1 EPAGAWGAVPPG
13 KHCQREWPCTAAE
26 FREPGPRLQPAE
38 GRVMDIRTALNK
50 IADRK
55 DLTGEEMRA
64 VMRIIMAGEATPS
77 QIGAFL
83 MGMRIKGETVG
94 EIAAAVSIL
103 REQMVPVEAPDDAID
118 IVGTGGD
125 GVGSLNISTATALV
139 VAGAGVPVAKHGNK
153 ALSSR
158 SGSSQALEALG
169 VKLDLTPDEIGN
181 SIAKAGIGFMFA
193 PSHHPAMRHVGPAR
207 AELGVRTLFNLLGP
221 QSNPAGVRRYL
232 LGVYDQQWVEPV
244 AAALLANRAI
254 KAWVVHS
261 SEGLDELSTSG
272 PNFVAQIAN
281 GDLRSFELHPEQV
294 GLTLT
299 DPKDLLGGTPEE
311 NAAAIHALLDGAP
324 GAYRDTVLLNA
335 GAALLVADKVASIE
349 DGIALARETVDSGKA
364 KQTLARLVAISN
376 GRVS

>member
-1 EPAGAWGAVPPG
+1 
-13 KHCQREWPCTAAE
+13 
-26 FREPGPRLQPAE
+26 
-38 GRVMDIRTALNK
+38 MDIKQALNK
-50 IADRK
+50 IAAGK
-55 DLTGEEMRA
+55 DLTGEEMRG
-64 VMRIIMAGEATPS
+64 VMRIIMKGEATQS

-83 MGMRIKGETVG
+83 MGMRIKGESVG

-103 REQMVPVEAPDDAID
+103 REQMVPVSAPEDAID

-139 VAGAGVPVAKHGNK
+139 VASAGVPVAKHGNK

-169 VKLDLTPDEIGN
+169 VKLDLNPEEIGRTI
-181 SIAKAGIGFMFA
+181 SEAGIGSMFA
-193 PSHHPAMRHVGPAR
+193 PNHHPAMRHVGPAR
-207 AELGVRTLFNLLGP
+207 AEIGVRTLFNLLGP

-232 LGVYDQQWVEPV
+232 LGVYAQEWVEPV

-272 PNFVAQIAN
+272 QNFVAQIMG

-294 GLTLT
+294 GLKLT
-299 DPKDLLGGTPEE
+299 DPKDLLGGDPAE
-311 NAAAIHALLDGAP
+311 NAAAIVALFDGAP
-324 GAYRDTVLLNA
+324 GAYRETVLLNA
-335 GAALLVADKVASIE
+335 GAGLFVADKVSSIE
-349 DGIALARETVDSGKA
+349 DGIAMARESIDSGKA
-364 KQTLARLVAISN
+364 KQTLARLVAASN
-376 GRVS
+376 GRAE

>member
-1 EPAGAWGAVPPG
+1 MAMKQALH
-13 KHCQREWPCTAAE
+13 KI
-26 FREPGPRLQPAE
+26 AE
-38 GRVMDIRTALNK
+38 GR
-50 IADRK
+50 
-55 DLTGEEMRA
+55 DLTGEEMRS
-64 VMRIIMAGEATPS
+64 VMRVIMAGEATQS

-103 REQMVPVEAPDDAID
+103 REQMVPVIAPEGAVD

-125 GVGSLNISTATALV
+125 GLGSLNISTTTALV
-139 VAGAGVPVAKHGNK
+139 VAASGVPVAKHGNK

-158 SGSSQALEALG
+158 SGASQVLEALG
-169 VKLDLTPDEIGN
+169 VKLDLTPDEISN
-181 SIAKAGIGFMFA
+181 TIAKAGIGFMFG
-193 PSHHPAMRHVGPAR
+193 PNHHPAMRHVGPAR

-232 LGVYDQQWVEPV
+232 LGVYSEQWVEPV
-244 AAALLANRAI
+244 AAALLANQAI

-272 PNFVAQIAN
+272 PNYVAQIAK
-281 GDLRSFELHPEQV
+281 GDLRSFELHPEKV
-294 GLTLT
+294 GLSLT
-299 DPKDLLGGTPEE
+299 DPKDLLGGEPAE
-311 NAAAIHALLDGAP
+311 NAAAMMALFEGAP

-335 GAALLVADKVASIE
+335 GAALLVADTVQTIE

-364 KQTLARLVAISN
+364 KQTLARLVAVSN
-376 GRVS
+376 GRD

>member
-1 EPAGAWGAVPPG
+1 M
-13 KHCQREWPCTAAE
+13 
-26 FREPGPRLQPAE
+26 
-38 GRVMDIRTALNK
+38 MDIRAALNK
-50 IADRK
+50 IADRQ
-55 DLTGEEMRA
+55 DLTGEEMRS

-103 REQMVPVEAPDDAID
+103 REQMVPVSAPEGAVD

-139 VAGAGVPVAKHGNK
+139 VAGAGVSVAKHGNK

-169 VKLDLTPDEIGN
+169 VKLDLTPEQIGN
-181 SIAKAGIGFMFA
+181 SIAQAGIGFMFA

-207 AELGVRTLFNLLGP
+207 SEMGVRTLFNLLGP

-232 LGVYDQQWVEPV
+232 LGVYSQQWVEPV

-272 PNFVAQIAN
+272 PNFVAQIAH

-294 GLTLT
+294 GLKLT
-299 DPKDLLGGTPEE
+299 DPQDLLGGTPEE
-311 NAAAIHALLDGAP
+311 NAQAIHALLDGAP

-335 GAALLVADKVASIE
+335 GAALLVADRVAGIE
-349 DGIALARETVDSGKA
+349 EGIALAAETVDSGKA
-364 KQTLARLVAISN
+364 REKLARLVAVSN
-376 GRVS
+376 GRE

>member
-1 EPAGAWGAVPPG
+1 
-13 KHCQREWPCTAAE
+13 
-26 FREPGPRLQPAE
+26 
-38 GRVMDIRTALNK
+38 MDIKSALHK
-50 IADRK
+50 IADGR
-55 DLTGEEMRA
+55 DLTGEEMRG
-64 VMRIIMAGEATPS
+64 VMRIIMAGEATQS

-83 MGMRIKGETVG
+83 MGMRVKGESVG

-103 REQMVPVEAPDDAID
+103 REQMVPVTAPEGAID

-125 GVGSLNISTATALV
+125 GLGSLNISTTTALV
-139 VAGAGVPVAKHGNK
+139 VAAAGVPVAKHGNK

-158 SGSSQALEALG
+158 SGASQVLEALG
-169 VKLDLTPDEIGN
+169 VKLDLTPDEIGRT
-181 SIAKAGIGFMFA
+181 IAQAGIGFMFA

-232 LGVYDQQWVEPV
+232 LGVYSQQWVEPV

-272 PNFVAQIAN
+272 SNFVAQIAG
-281 GDLRSFELHPEQV
+281 GDLRSFALHPEQV
-294 GLTLT
+294 GLKLT
-299 DPKDLLGGTPEE
+299 DPKDLLGGEPAD
-311 NAAAIHALLDGAP
+311 NAAAMIALFDGAP

-349 DGIALARETVDSGKA
+349 DGIAMARDVIDSGKA
-364 KQTLARLVAISN
+364 KDTLARLVAVSN
-376 GRVS
+376 GRQA

>member
-1 EPAGAWGAVPPG
+1 
-13 KHCQREWPCTAAE
+13 
-26 FREPGPRLQPAE
+26 
-38 GRVMDIRTALNK
+38 MDIKGALHK
-50 IADRK
+50 IADRR
-55 DLTGEEMRA
+55 DLTGEEMRS

-77 QIGAFL
+77 QTGAFL

-103 REQMVPVEAPDDAID
+103 REQMIPVIAPDGAID

-125 GVGSLNISTATALV
+125 GMGSFNISTTTALV
-139 VAGAGVPVAKHGNK
+139 VAAAGVPVAKHGNK

-158 SGSSQALEALG
+158 SGASQVLEALG
-169 VKLDLTPDEIGN
+169 VKLDLTPEEIGRT
-181 SIAKAGIGFMFA
+181 IASAGIGFMFA

-207 AELGVRTLFNLLGP
+207 SEMGVRTLFNLLGP

-232 LGVYDQQWVEPV
+232 LGVYSQQWVEPV

-272 PNFVAQIAN
+272 PNFVAQIVN

-294 GLTLT
+294 GLPLT
-299 DPKDLLGGTPEE
+299 DPKDLLGGEPSE
-311 NAAAIHALLDGAP
+311 NAAAMMALFDGAP
-324 GAYRDTVLLNA
+324 SAYRDTVLLNA
-335 GAALLVADKVASIE
+335 GAALLVADKVESIE
-349 DGIALARETVDSGKA
+349 DGIALARDVVDSGKA
-364 KQTLARLVAISN
+364 KQTLARLVAVSN
-376 GRVS
+376 GRDQ

>member
-1 EPAGAWGAVPPG
+1 
-13 KHCQREWPCTAAE
+13 
-26 FREPGPRLQPAE
+26 
-38 GRVMDIRTALNK
+38 MDIRQALHK

-64 VMRIIMAGEATPS
+64 VMRLIMNGEATPS

-83 MGMRIKGETVG
+83 MGMRLKGETVG

-103 REQMVPVEAPDDAID
+103 REQMVPVTAPDNAID

-125 GVGSLNISTATALV
+125 GVGSLNISTTTALV
-139 VAGAGVPVAKHGNK
+139 VAASGVPVAKHGNK

-158 SGSSQALEALG
+158 SGASQVLEALG
-169 VKLDLTPDEIGN
+169 VKLDLTPDQIGRT
-181 SIAKAGIGFMFA
+181 IEKAGIGFMFA
-193 PSHHPAMRHVGPAR
+193 PSHHPAMRHVGPTR
-207 AELGVRTLFNLLGP
+207 AEMGVRTLFNLLGP

-232 LGVYDQQWVEPV
+232 LGVYAEEWAEPV

-281 GDLRSFELHPEQV
+281 GDLRSFVLNPEEV
-294 GLTLT
+294 GL
-299 DPKDLLGGTPEE
+299 
-311 NAAAIHALLDGAP
+311 
-324 GAYRDTVLLNA
+324 R
-335 GAALLVADKVASIE
+335 
-349 DGIALARETVDSGKA
+349 
-364 KQTLARLVAISN
+364 
-376 GRVS
+376 

>member
-1 EPAGAWGAVPPG
+1 M
-13 KHCQREWPCTAAE
+13 
-26 FREPGPRLQPAE
+26 
-38 GRVMDIRTALNK
+38 MDLKAALNK

-55 DLTGEEMRA
+55 DLTGEEMRG
-64 VMRIIMAGEATPS
+64 VMRIIMAGDATPS

-103 REQMVPVEAPDDAID
+103 REQMVPVIAPEGAID

-125 GVGSLNISTATALV
+125 GIGSLNISTATALV

-158 SGSSQALEALG
+158 SGASQVLEALG
-169 VKLDLTPDEIGN
+169 VKLDLTPEQIGTT
-181 SIAKAGIGFMFA
+181 IAKAGIGFMFA

-207 AELGVRTLFNLLGP
+207 SEMGVRTLFNLLGP

-232 LGVYDQQWVEPV
+232 LGVYSQQWVEPV

-272 PNFVAQIAN
+272 TNFVAQIAG
-281 GDLRSFELHPEQV
+281 GDLRSFELNPEQV
-294 GLTLT
+294 GLKLT

-311 NAAAIHALLDGAP
+311 NALAIQALLEGAP

-335 GAALLVADKVASIE
+335 GAALLVADKVATIE
-349 DGIALARETVDSGKA
+349 DGIAMAAQTVDSGKA
-364 KQTLARLVAISN
+364 RETLARLVAASN
-376 GRVS
+376 GRD

>member
-1 EPAGAWGAVPPG
+1 M
-13 KHCQREWPCTAAE
+13 
-26 FREPGPRLQPAE
+26 
-38 GRVMDIRTALNK
+38 MDIKAALSK
-50 IADRK
+50 IADNK
-55 DLTGEEMRA
+55 DLTGEEMRG

-103 REQMVPVEAPDDAID
+103 REQMIPVEAPDDAID

-139 VAGAGVPVAKHGNK
+139 VAAAGVPVAKHGNK

-169 VKLDLTPDEIGN
+169 VKLDLTPEQIAGT
-181 SIAKAGIGFMFA
+181 IAKAGIGFMFA

-207 AELGVRTLFNLLGP
+207 SEMGVRTLFNLLGP

-232 LGVYDQQWVEPV
+232 LGVYSQQWVEPV
-244 AAALLANRAI
+244 AAALLANRAV

-272 PNFVAQIAN
+272 TNFVAQIAN

-294 GLTLT
+294 GLALT
-299 DPKDLLGGTPEE
+299 DPGELLGGEPAD
-311 NAAAIHALLDGAP
+311 NAAAIVALFDGAP

-335 GAALLVADKVASIE
+335 GAALLVADKVGTIE
-349 DGIALARETVDSGKA
+349 DGIALARATIDTGKA
-364 KQTLARLVAISN
+364 RDTLARLVAVSN
-376 GRVS
+376 GRD

>member
-1 EPAGAWGAVPPG
+1 
-13 KHCQREWPCTAAE
+13 
-26 FREPGPRLQPAE
+26 
-38 GRVMDIRTALNK
+38 MDIKAALHK

-55 DLTGEEMRA
+55 DLTGEEMRG
-64 VMRIIMAGEATPS
+64 VMRTIMAGEATPS

-103 REQMVPVEAPDDAID
+103 REQMVPVEAPEGAID

-125 GVGSLNISTATALV
+125 GLGSLNISTTTALV
-139 VAGAGVPVAKHGNK
+139 VAAAGVPVAKHGNK

-158 SGSSQALEALG
+158 SGASLVLEALG
-169 VKLDLTPDEIGN
+169 VKLDLTPSEIGRT
-181 SIAKAGIGFMFA
+181 ITDAGIGFMFA

-207 AELGVRTLFNLLGP
+207 TELGVRTLFNLLGP

-232 LGVYDQQWVEPV
+232 LGVYSQQWVEPV

-272 PNFVAQIAN
+272 PNFVAQIAD
-281 GDLRSFELHPEQV
+281 GDLRSFELHPERI
-294 GLTLT
+294 GLKLT
-299 DPKDLLGGTPEE
+299 DPKDLLGGEPAE
-311 NAAAIHALLDGAP
+311 NAAAMMALFDGAP
-324 GAYRDTVLLNA
+324 GAYRDTVVLNA
-335 GAALLVADKVASIE
+335 GAALLVADKVSRIE
-349 DGIALARETVDSGKA
+349 DGIAMAIEVIDGGKA
-364 KQTLARLVAISN
+364 KQTLARLVAVSN
-376 GRVS
+376 GRDQ

>member
-1 EPAGAWGAVPPG
+1 
-13 KHCQREWPCTAAE
+13 
-26 FREPGPRLQPAE
+26 
-38 GRVMDIRTALNK
+38 MDIRQALHK

-64 VMRIIMAGEATPS
+64 VMRLIMNGEATPS

-83 MGMRIKGETVG
+83 MGMRLKGETVG

-103 REQMVPVEAPDDAID
+103 REQMVPVTAPDNAID

-125 GVGSLNISTATALV
+125 GVGSLNISTTTALV
-139 VAGAGVPVAKHGNK
+139 VAASGVPVAKHGNK
-153 ALSSR
+153 AVSSR
-158 SGSSQALEALG
+158 SGASQVLEALG
-169 VKLDLTPDEIGN
+169 VKLDLTPDQIGRT
-181 SIAKAGIGFMFA
+181 IEKAGIGFMFA
-193 PSHHPAMRHVGPAR
+193 PSHHPAMRHVGPTR
-207 AELGVRTLFNLLGP
+207 AEMGVRTLFNLLGP

-232 LGVYDQQWVEPV
+232 LGVYAEEWAEPV

-281 GDLRSFELHPEQV
+281 GDLRSFVLNPEEV
-294 GLTLT
+294 GLSLT
-299 DPKDLLGGTPEE
+299 DPKDLLGGEPSE
-311 NAAAIHALLDGAP
+311 NAAALIALLDGAP

-335 GAALLVADKVASIE
+335 GAALFVADKVTSVE
-349 DGIALARETVDSGKA
+349 DGIAMARDSIDTGKA
-364 KQTLARLVAISN
+364 RDTLARLVSVSN
-376 GRVS
+376 GGEA

>member
-1 EPAGAWGAVPPG
+1 M
-13 KHCQREWPCTAAE
+13 
-26 FREPGPRLQPAE
+26 
-38 GRVMDIRTALNK
+38 MDLKAALNK

-55 DLTGEEMRA
+55 DLTGEEMRG

-103 REQMVPVEAPDDAID
+103 REQMVPVIAPEGAID

-125 GVGSLNISTATALV
+125 GIGSLNISTATALV

-158 SGSSQALEALG
+158 SGASQVLEALG
-169 VKLDLTPDEIGN
+169 VKLDLTPEQIGTT
-181 SIAKAGIGFMFA
+181 IAKAGIGFMFA

-207 AELGVRTLFNLLGP
+207 SEMGVRTLFNLLGP

-232 LGVYDQQWVEPV
+232 LGVYSQQWVEPV

-272 PNFVAQIAN
+272 TNFVAQIAG
-281 GDLRSFELHPEQV
+281 GDLRSFELNPEQV
-294 GLTLT
+294 GLKLT

-311 NAAAIHALLDGAP
+311 NALAIQALLEGAP

-335 GAALLVADKVASIE
+335 GAALLVADKVATIE
-349 DGIALARETVDSGKA
+349 DGIALAAQTVDSGKA
-364 KQTLARLVAISN
+364 RETLARLVAVSN
-376 GRVS
+376 GRDQ

>member
-1 EPAGAWGAVPPG
+1 MDM
-13 KHCQREWPCTAAE
+13 KAA
-26 FREPGPRLQPAE
+26 L
-38 GRVMDIRTALNK
+38 GR

-55 DLTGEEMRA
+55 DLTGEEMRS

-77 QIGAFL
+77 QLGAFL

-103 REQMVPVEAPDDAID
+103 REQMVPVAAPENAID

-139 VAGAGVPVAKHGNK
+139 VAAAGVPVAKHGNR

-169 VKLDLTPDEIGN
+169 VKLDLTPDEIGRT
-181 SIAKAGIGFMFA
+181 IAEAGIGFMFA
-193 PSHHPAMRHVGPAR
+193 PAHHPAMRHVGPTR
-207 AELGVRTLFNLLGP
+207 GEMGVRTLFNLLGP

-232 LGVYDQQWVEPV
+232 LGVYSRQWVEPV

-272 PNFVAQIAN
+272 PNFVAQIAE

-294 GLTLT
+294 GLKLT
-299 DPKDLLGGTPEE
+299 DPKDLLGGEPAE
-311 NAAAIHALLDGAP
+311 NAAAIVALLDGAP
-324 GAYRDTVLLNA
+324 GAYRDTVLLNS
-335 GAALLVADKVASIE
+335 GAALLVADKVANIE
-349 DGIALARETVDSGKA
+349 DGIALAAQAIDSGRA
-364 KQTLARLVAISN
+364 KQTLARLVAVSN
-376 GRVS
+376 GRDR

>member
-1 EPAGAWGAVPPG
+1 
-13 KHCQREWPCTAAE
+13 
-26 FREPGPRLQPAE
+26 
-38 GRVMDIRTALNK
+38 MDIKQALHK
-50 IADRK
+50 IADGK
-55 DLTGEEMRA
+55 DLTGEEMRS
-64 VMRIIMAGEATPS
+64 VMRIIMSGEATAS

-83 MGMRIKGETVG
+83 MGMRVKGESVG
-94 EIAAAVSIL
+94 EIAAAVSIM
-103 REQMVPVEAPDDAID
+103 REQMIPVEAPENAVD

-139 VAGAGVPVAKHGNK
+139 VASGGVPVAKHGNK
-153 ALSSR
+153 ALSSK

-169 VKLDLTPDEIGN
+169 VKLDLTPQEIARTI
-181 SIAKAGIGFMFA
+181 SQAGIGFMFA

-232 LGVYDQQWVEPV
+232 LGVYSPQWVEPV

-272 PNFVAQIAN
+272 PNFVAQIAG

-294 GLTLT
+294 GLRLT
-299 DPKDLLGGTPEE
+299 DPKDLLGGEPAE
-311 NAAAIHALLDGAP
+311 NAAAIHALLDGEP
-324 GAYRDTVLLNA
+324 SAYRDTVVLNA
-335 GAALLVADKVASIE
+335 GAALLVADKVATIE
-349 DGIALARETVDSGKA
+349 DGIAMAADLIDSGKSKA
-364 KQTLARLVAISN
+364 TLARLVAVSN
-376 GRVS
+376 GREQ

>member
-1 EPAGAWGAVPPG
+1 
-13 KHCQREWPCTAAE
+13 
-26 FREPGPRLQPAE
+26 
-38 GRVMDIRTALNK
+38 MDIKAALNK
-50 IADRK
+50 IADNK

-103 REQMVPVEAPDDAID
+103 REKMVPVEAPDNAID

-125 GVGSLNISTATALV
+125 GGGSLNISTTTALV

-158 SGSSQALEALG
+158 SGASQVLEALG
-169 VKLDLTPDEIGN
+169 VKLDLTPEQIGDT
-181 SIAKAGIGFMFA
+181 IAKAGIGFMFA
-193 PSHHPAMRHVGPAR
+193 PNHHPAMRHVGPAR
-207 AELGVRTLFNLLGP
+207 TEMGIRTLFNLLGP
-221 QSNPAGVRRYL
+221 QSNPASVRRYL
-232 LGVYDQQWVEPV
+232 LGVYSAEWAEPV

-272 PNFVAQIAN
+272 TNFIAQIAN

-294 GLTLT
+294 GLKIT
-299 DPKDLLGGTPEE
+299 DPKDLHGGEPSE
-311 NAAAIHALLDGAP
+311 NAAALVALLEGAP

-335 GAALLVADKVASIE
+335 GAALLVADKVATIE
-349 DGIALARETVDSGKA
+349 DGIALARDTIDTGKA
-364 KQTLARLVAISN
+364 KETLERLVAVSN
-376 GRVS
+376 GHAA

>member
-1 EPAGAWGAVPPG
+1 
-13 KHCQREWPCTAAE
+13 
-26 FREPGPRLQPAE
+26 
-38 GRVMDIRTALNK
+38 MDIKAALHK
-50 IADRK
+50 IADRR
-55 DLTGEEMRA
+55 DLTGEEMRS

-77 QIGAFL
+77 QTGAFL

-103 REQMVPVEAPDDAID
+103 REQMIPVIAPEGAID

-125 GVGSLNISTATALV
+125 GMGSFNISTTTALV
-139 VAGAGVPVAKHGNK
+139 VAAAGVPVAKHGNK

-158 SGSSQALEALG
+158 SGASQVLEALG
-169 VKLDLTPDEIGN
+169 VKLDLTPEDIGRT
-181 SIAKAGIGFMFA
+181 IASAGIGFMFA

-207 AELGVRTLFNLLGP
+207 SEMGVRTLFNLLGP

-232 LGVYDQQWVEPV
+232 LGVYSQQWVEPV

-272 PNFVAQIAN
+272 PNFVAQIVN

-294 GLTLT
+294 GLPLT
-299 DPKDLLGGTPEE
+299 DPKDLLGGEPSE
-311 NAAAIHALLDGAP
+311 NAAAMMALFDGAP

-335 GAALLVADKVASIE
+335 GAALLVADKVESIE
-349 DGIALARETVDSGKA
+349 DGIALARDVVDSGKA
-364 KQTLARLVAISN
+364 KQTLARLVAVSN
-376 GRVS
+376 GRDQ